1 MEIDDAFM
9 RERLG
14 RMRAYVL
21 VIMRKG
27 PAYESPEVRSAAQKA
42 IIWEH
47 GRRNMR
53 FQAEGIMPLVGPV
66 GGGDDLVGICVFS
79 VPEDDVRRLMDDDG
93 AVQAGVLAY
102 EVMNWFAAPGDRLP
116 G

>member
-27 PAYESPEVRSAAQKA
+27 PTYESPEFRSAAQKA

-53 FQAEGIMPLVGPV
+53 LQAEGIMPLVGPV
-66 GGGDDLVGICVFS
+66 GGGGDLVGLCVFS
-79 VPEDDVRRLMDDDG
+79 VPEDEVRSLLDDDG
-93 AVQAGVLAY
+93 AVRAGVLSY